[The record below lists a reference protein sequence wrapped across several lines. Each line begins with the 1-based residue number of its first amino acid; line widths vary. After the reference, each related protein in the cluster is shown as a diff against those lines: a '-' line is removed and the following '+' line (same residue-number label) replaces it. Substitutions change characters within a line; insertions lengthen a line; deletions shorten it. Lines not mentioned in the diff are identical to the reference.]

1 MDSAPKEKGMEQQLP
16 SWLADAIAAAG
27 MTAYADDLDRRLNKT
42 RSSTPAEPTL
52 DESTPP
58 VH

>member
-1 MDSAPKEKGMEQQLP
+1 MEQQLP

-27 MTAYADDLDRRLNKT
+27 MTAYAAEGLDCKV
-42 RSSTPAEPTL
+42 SKPHSATPAEPTL

-58 VH
+58 HR